1 MSGRGEAL
9 CSSVGQ
15 AGNAPAIMPPCS
27 LKYTKLRAELGGSCI
42 SMRSRFTETFSKR
55 PYVLGQA
62 CDGTIDSCVHGLF
75 IEWCR
80 NQGHDPQELYHAA
93 YPDAPPY
100 SADMQASLLNEARL
114 QGTTFPQ
121 HWGAKE
127 NDGLIASLSE
137 INNHSLVD
145 VVTEAQ
151 ERGQPKQNAYER
163 YGPQS
168 PTPER
173 EAGRKVERDRS

>member
-1 MSGRGEAL
+1 MLISRASWERSGD
-9 CSSVGQ
+9 
-15 AGNAPAIMPPCS
+15 NAPMQ
-27 LKYTKLRAELGGSCI
+27 LEVHKVEGGI
-42 SMRSRFTETFSKR
+42 RQVMYLYEEPIHETFSKR
-55 PYVLGQA
+55 PYQLGQA

-80 NQGHDPQELYHAA
+80 DQGHDPQELYHAA
-93 YPDAPPY
+93 YPDTPPY
-100 SADMQASLLNEARL
+100 STGIQASLLNEARL

-121 HWGAKE
+121 RWGEKE
-127 NDGLIASLSE
+127 YDGLIASLSE

-145 VVTEAQ
+145 LVTEAQ
-151 ERGQPKQNAYER
+151 ERGQSKQTAYER

-173 EAGRKVERDRS
+173 EAGREVERDRL